1 MNKSIMLIGLPGS
14 GKSYLSNKLKYIL
27 NKNIIDL
34 DMILID
40 NIGPLQDYINK
51 NGIEEFTNKE
61 FDVCNAVLS
70 NYNNNII
77 SPGGSIVYY
86 DSIMSKLKMKED
98 LIIIFLNVSLNEV
111 LKRTNN
117 FNNRGVVLDNTLPK
131 SKSYE
136 KMYKER
142 YLLYKK
148 YCHYEIK
155 SDNIT
160 TQNILSIYYNH
171 TS

>member
-1 MNKSIMLIGLPGS
+1 M
-14 GKSYLSNKLKYIL
+14 
-27 NKNIIDL
+27 
-34 DMILID
+34 
-40 NIGPLQDYINK
+40 
-51 NGIEEFTNKE
+51 
-61 FDVCNAVLS
+61 CNAELS
-70 NYNNNII
+70 NYYNNII

-86 DSIMSKLKMKED
+86 DSIMSKLKNKKD
-98 LIIIFLNVSLNEV
+98 LIIIFLNVSLTEV

-117 FNNRGVVLDNTLPK
+117 FYNRGVVLDNTLPK

-155 SDNIT
+155 SDDIT

>member
-1 MNKSIMLIGLPGS
+1 MLIGLPGS

-27 NKNIIDL
+27 DKDIIDL
-34 DMILID
+34 DKLLID
-40 NIGPLQDYINK
+40 KIGPLQDYINK
-51 NGIEEFTNKE
+51 NGVKEFTNNEYELCNKE
-61 FDVCNAVLS
+61 LN

-86 DSIMSKLKMKED
+86 DSIMSKLKEKED

-111 LKRTNN
+111 LKRTDN
-117 FNNRGVVLDNTLPK
+117 FHNRGVVLDNSLPK
-131 SKSYE
+131 YKSYE

-148 YCHYEIK
+148 YSHYEIK

-160 TQNILSIYYNH
+160 PQNILSIYYNH